1 MYYMYTPESHKKKQS
16 RAVVKLRVGFKTLFY
31 YGSYNKPGA
40 TISID
45 AFTALQSNLEFSN
58 QYILPHT
65 GFEPRTF
72 GSLR

>member
-45 AFTALQSNLEFSN
+45 AFTALQTNLEFCPILGSNLEPLDHYMS
-58 QYILPHT
+58 
-65 GFEPRTF
+65 
-72 GSLR
+72 